1 MTAKGVHSCTEKQR
15 IDELDKLLRGNGKK
29 GLYEQTIELRS
40 STRTL
45 ITSVNNLKTAVRALV
60 KFQTEYETIRAERE
74 RMYRAEQDKV
84 AKRYKTISILVSLIS
99 ISMGVLI
106 AFLK

>member
-1 MTAKGVHSCTEKQR
+1 MPPKAQHICGEKHR
-15 IDELDKLLRGNGKK
+15 IDEMYKLLRGNGKK
-29 GLYEQTIELRS
+29 GLYEETIELRS
-40 STRTL
+40 SVRSL
-45 ITSVNNLKTAVRALV
+45 ITSTNNLKTAVRALV

-74 RMYRAEQDKV
+74 RIYRAEQDRV
-84 AKRYKTISILVSLIS
+84 AKRYKAISILVSLIS